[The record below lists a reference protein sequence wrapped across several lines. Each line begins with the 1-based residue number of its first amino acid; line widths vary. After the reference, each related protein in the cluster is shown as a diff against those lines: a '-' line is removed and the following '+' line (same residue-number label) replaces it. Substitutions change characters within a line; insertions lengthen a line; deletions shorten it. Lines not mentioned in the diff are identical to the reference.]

1 MAEKKIAKRQGQT
14 TTGDTPDSIAR
25 ALFDLENNVP
35 ELKKDLK
42 PLQITDAKEV
52 CVGVRFLHIYG
63 LKIYFLFFW
72 NQLIEF
78 FYQGCHSKFID
89 TVLIQ
94 FDLKYELGGGKKAIV
109 IYVPVPLLKQFHK
122 VQQ

>member
-1 MAEKKIAKRQGQT
+1 MW
-14 TTGDTPDSIAR
+14 
-25 ALFDLENNVP
+25 
-35 ELKKDLK
+35 
-42 PLQITDAKEV
+42 
-52 CVGVRFLHIYG
+52 FLHIYG

-78 FYQGCHSKFID
+78 FYQGWHSKFID

-122 VQQ
+122 VQQRFVHFMILWLIYG